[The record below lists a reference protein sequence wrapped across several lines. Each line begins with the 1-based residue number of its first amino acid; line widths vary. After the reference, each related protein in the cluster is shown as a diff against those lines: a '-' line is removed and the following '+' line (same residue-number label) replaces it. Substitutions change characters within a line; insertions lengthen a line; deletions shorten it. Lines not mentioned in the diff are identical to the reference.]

1 MTYVCLIE
9 LGQFNAAFPMSD
21 SVGYSFKGLFILFRK
36 VAKETTVSFCFCAV
50 VVCNLE
56 HCPHSS
62 RCTDNF
68 IALPILVFFSSSL
81 IPQIPGASRSLD
93 GTGPMGVL
101 LESSVRHTRTSC
113 SKPSA
118 SPWPGHDLFPLLYIA
133 GLCISFFTLTT
144 FCPLL
149 VTHMCILSLLPGCK
163 LT

>member
-56 HCPHSS
+56 HCLHSS

-101 LESSVRHTRTSC
+101 LESSVRHTDFLLKAFCVSLAWTWS
-113 SKPSA
+113 
-118 SPWPGHDLFPLLYIA
+118 FPTALHCRSLYIF
-133 GLCISFFTLTT
+133 LYSY
-144 FCPLL
+144 
-149 VTHMCILSLLPGCK
+149 HILPFVSYTYVHPVSPTRL
-163 LT
+163 

>member
-56 HCPHSS
+56 HCLHSS

-68 IALPILVFFSSSL
+68 IALPILVFL
-81 IPQIPGASRSLD
+81 IQFDSTNTWCFTKPGWNWPYGRF
-93 GTGPMGVL
+93 
-101 LESSVRHTRTSC
+101 VR
-113 SKPSA
+113 K
-118 SPWPGHDLFPLLYIA
+118 
-133 GLCISFFTLTT
+133 
-144 FCPLL
+144 FCPTHGLPAQSLL
-149 VTHMCILSLLPGCK
+149 RLPGLDMIFSHCSTLQVFVYLSLLLPHSALC
-163 LT
+163 